1 VALAAARFPEAYGTL
16 VTQSREDPKVL
27 SLK

>member
-1 VALAAARFPEAYGTL
+1 VSLAAAKLLEDYGTL
-16 VTQSREDPKVL
+16 VTESREGPKVL